1 MSGDKFISTTK
12 NMFNQNYLS
21 EEETNFFVQ
30 GENPQKRKLMQTEPI
45 KHLNDY
51 DGNILQESSYKEVQ
65 DDVFKLE
72 YKISKIEEEL
82 KEINTQIQTANEIC
96 DYYTAEFLQTR
107 KAALENDLK
116 NLMDL
121 YRETCLSAKISGSL
135 TSRMKENFISTGKLL
150 EKFCGFFISK
160 IPGKLSSIFKIRE
173 SLSKL
178 ENINK
183 SVDEL
188 MKSRY
193 PYGEAGEKY
202 EQLSKY
208 IARANTIQADIY
220 KLSGK
225 I

>member
-12 NMFNQNYLS
+12 NMFNQTHQVDDD
-21 EEETNFFVQ
+21 TNFFVHGDSSQ
-30 GENPQKRKLMQTEPI
+30 NRKIFQTELV

-51 DGNILQESSYKEVQ
+51 DGNILEESSYKEVQ

-72 YKISKIEEEL
+72 YKISKIEGEL
-82 KEINTQIQTANEIC
+82 KEINTQIQSANEIY
-96 DYYTAEFLQTR
+96 DYYAVDSLNKR
-107 KAALENDLK
+107 KSALESDLN
-116 NLMDL
+116 NLIEA
-121 YRETCLSAKISGSL
+121 YREASLSAKISGGL
-135 TSRMKENFISTGKLL
+135 TSKMKCNFINAGKFFERLGEL
-150 EKFCGFFISK
+150 FISK
-160 IPGKLSSIFKIRE
+160 IPGKISSMLEIRD
-173 SLSKL
+173 SLNKL

-208 IARANTIQADIY
+208 IARANSIQSDIY
-220 KLSGK
+220 KFMK
-225 I
+225 